1 MWVRFRC
8 CAMPKSTCQ
17 TSPRLGSMRFLL
29 IQHPEGLGSKG
40 CEVIVTQIIAHGD
53 GFSDGVVQ
61 FQPFGH
67 WKLFDGVEEM

>member
-1 MWVRFRC
+1 
-8 CAMPKSTCQ
+8 
-17 TSPRLGSMRFLL
+17 MRFLL